1 MNKRKLL
8 SLFLSLFAIQVA
20 GFCCSL
26 NLFNPILVTFLMAA
40 FHLLFFWQMYRV
52 ILWEIQNART
62 QADLAAMEEQVSM
75 QEKQDRFLEKKQKQ
89 QASYQKDMLAKLSTL
104 RSYLEEGNYAQAESY
119 LSTVSDQFQKERFH
133 PICQD
138 NLINAILASK
148 QEMAEQSGITVTYQI
163 MLPETCAIPPSK
175 LGSVFFNLLDNAIS
189 GCMESGADAPCIR
202 LQATMAAD
210 FLSIRMENSK
220 NPRIPFS
227 HKTTKSDSLSHGFGL
242 SIIEDICNEFDGS
255 AEWEDK
261 GDLFVSTLLLR
272 CTEEGAAT
280 YES

>member
-8 SLFLSLFAIQVA
+8 SLFLSLFAIQVS

-62 QADLAAMEEQVSM
+62 QADLAAMEEQVSL
-75 QEKQDRFLEKKQKQ
+75 QEKQDQFLEKKQKQ
-89 QASYQKDMLAKLSTL
+89 QAEYQKEMLTKLSTL
-104 RSYLEEGNYAQAESY
+104 RSYLEDGDYAQAESY

-148 QEMAEQSGITVTYQI
+148 KEMAEQSGITVTYQI
-163 MLPETCAIPPSK
+163 MLQESCAIPPSK

-189 GCMESGADAPCIR
+189 SCMDSGMTTPYIR
-202 LQATMAAD
+202 LQATTAAD

-220 NPRIPFS
+220 DPGIPFA
-227 HKTTKSDSLSHGFGL
+227 HKTTKADALSHGFGL
-242 SIIEDICNEFDGS
+242 SIIEDICHEFDGS

-261 GDLFVSTLLLR
+261 GNTFVSTLLLR
-272 CTEEGAAT
+272 CTEEGAVS